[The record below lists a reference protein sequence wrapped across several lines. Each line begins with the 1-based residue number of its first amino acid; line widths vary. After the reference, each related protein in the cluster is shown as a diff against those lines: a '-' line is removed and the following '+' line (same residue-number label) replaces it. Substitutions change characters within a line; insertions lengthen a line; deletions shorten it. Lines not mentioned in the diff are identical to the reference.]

1 MVDVEDLPYKNG
13 GFIWIC
19 RIYIIYQKKHVD
31 VLMTKL

>member
-19 RIYIIYQKKHVD
+19 RIYIIYKKNM
-31 VLMTKL
+31 LMF